1 MTLEL
6 FPNNEIPF
14 EKLFDDRL
22 QKFAI
27 TVAAEQKVGALI
39 APDGTVTIVQRTDQ
53 GYVQFP
59 EKMPVVV
66 QNAIAEE
73 FRIDIPERGEVTH
86 VVVVGPSCG
95 DFDFI
100 SRWQNA
106 VLECDRMIERYY
118 NERQEFR
125 YKMVLLREMY
135 PLELLENSRALIRK
149 WQDSGSFV
157 LDVYNFTWS
166 AAFTLM
172 VSFGL
177 FTRMGDRYRMTIPD
191 SIDLEHIAYS
201 MLQFAETMDSAGFV
215 HPERHL
221 VTMTPDNAERANRLQ
236 VTLRASPCRW

>member
-1 MTLEL
+1 MSLEHFPGNEISFTEL
-6 FPNNEIPF
+6 FDGRLERFDVTTDNE
-14 EKLFDDRL
+14 
-22 QKFAI
+22 
-27 TVAAEQKVGALI
+27 TGALI

-66 QNAIAEE
+66 QNAIAAE

-106 VLECDRMIERYY
+106 VLECDRMIERY
-118 NERQEFR
+118 N
-125 YKMVLLREMY
+125 MVLLREMY

-172 VSFGL
+172 VS
-177 FTRMGDRYRMTIPD
+177 
-191 SIDLEHIAYS
+191 
-201 MLQFAETMDSAGFV
+201 
-215 HPERHL
+215 
-221 VTMTPDNAERANRLQ
+221 
-236 VTLRASPCRW
+236 